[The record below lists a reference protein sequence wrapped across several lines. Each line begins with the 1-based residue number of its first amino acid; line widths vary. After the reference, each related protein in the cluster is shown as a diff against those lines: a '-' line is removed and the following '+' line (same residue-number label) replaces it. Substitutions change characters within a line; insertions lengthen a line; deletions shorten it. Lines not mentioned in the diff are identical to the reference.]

1 MSYEYLADA
10 WRPEDELI
18 AEELEQLGPPQVSA
32 RLKERFRELGV
43 AYIGGADDMT
53 DEELNLAAAKLHEWR
68 DKRLVEGAPLYP
80 PNVCVKCL
88 HPHLP
93 MEHAAECRP

>member
-1 MSYEYLADA
+1 MSYDYPTDA
-10 WRPEDELI
+10 WRPEDESTV
-18 AEELEQLGPPQVSA
+18 EGLEQFRPPPVSA
-32 RLKERFRELGV
+32 RLKKRFRELGV
-43 AYIGGADDMT
+43 AYIGGAEEMT

-68 DKRLVEGAPLYP
+68 DKRLVEGGPLYP

-93 MEHAAECRP
+93 LEHGAACKP